1 MGPPVHMLVSWAL
14 RRVHCCGK
22 FSLELSVASLFPGTV
37 ARACFLYASLTPA
50 PRGAVGAVGAVLWF
64 PVAGLHSCSEADVRF
79 TAVVSRF
86 AV

>member
-1 MGPPVHMLVSWAL
+1 MGPPVNTLVSWAL

-22 FSLELSVASLFPGTV
+22 LSLELSVASLFPDTV
-37 ARACFLYASLTPA
+37 ACACFLYASLMLA
-50 PRGAVGAVGAVLWF
+50 LRGAVGAVGAVLWF

-86 AV
+86 VI